1 MRPLLIALCIQ
12 ALSVCAAPAA
22 LAQDAAGTVWREA
35 RVLPVGRD
43 LYVFTTNRSPRGEGP
58 SKDRLLRLSLRR

>member
-43 LYVFTTNRSPRGEGP
+43 LYVFTTSRSPRGEGP
-58 SKDRLLRLSLRR
+58 SKHRLLRLSLRR